1 MDRFV
6 TDISDAEIL
15 LVTRRLIRSRGVDG
29 FDLDDVAIKVR
40 TTEAIIETHYTEKT
54 SLLRAVKDGVLED
67 LRFALQ
73 NSVIGV
79 EEPAQKIYFIC
90 KTYRSFANKQ
100 PELFR
105 LMHRPELKT
114 EEFAE
119 EKEVCDP
126 VVQIISQI
134 AGDDHAV
141 SASRFLASFMYG
153 FCTMEIDGSFRLNGS
168 VDEAFEYSLRS
179 YMSGLEGAKNLTF
192 L

>member
-1 MDRFV
+1 MSRFV
-6 TDISDAEIL
+6 TEVSDAEIL
-15 LVTRRLIRSRGVDG
+15 LVTRRLIRSLGVDG

-40 TTEAIIETHYTEKT
+40 ASEAVIGQHYVDKN

-73 NSVIGV
+73 NSAIGI
-79 EEPAQKIYFIC
+79 EEPAQKIYLIC
-90 KTYRSFANKQ
+90 KAYRNFANKQ

-126 VVQIISQI
+126 VVQLIKQI

-153 FCTMEIDGSFRLNGS
+153 FCIMEIDGSFRLNGS
-168 VDEAFEYSLRS
+168 VDEAFEYSVRS